1 MFGNFKD
8 IPDFDDLVFEHRNK
22 EYGAYQ
28 LRKKYTRA
36 VITGFIASTLF
47 VVLAIVLPFA
57 FFLNSEKELSG
68 NLLYSYPVQVEGLE
82 SPPIDV
88 FITPP
93 PPPPPRMAEVV
104 QEIVRYAPPVI
115 VDSISPAEEYFAT
128 MDEVLFQTDIEN
140 SVLDGIGTGT
150 GDDMIYGYGF
160 GDGDFGGNF
169 FVVEVMPTFRGG
181 DINTFREWVQRR
193 IIYPQAAMQA
203 RIQGTVYVT
212 FVVER
217 DGSVSN
223 VTVVRG
229 VAEVLD
235 EEVIMAIESSPM
247 WNPGLQRGQPV
258 RIRYLLPLNFVL

>member
-1 MFGNFKD
+1 MLSNFKD

-36 VITGFIASTLF
+36 VITGFIVSTLF

-150 GDDMIYGYGF
+150 GDDMIYGF
-160 GDGDFGGNF
+160 GDGDFGGTF
-169 FVVEVMPTFRGG
+169 FILEVMPTFRGG
-181 DINTFREWVQRR
+181 DENAFGEWIQRR
-193 IIYPQAAMQA
+193 IIYPKAAVEA
-203 RIQGTVYVT
+203 KIRGRVFFT
-212 FVVER
+212 FIVEP

-223 VTVVRG
+223 VTIVQG
-229 VAEVLD
+229 IAPIIDDEVLKI
-235 EEVIMAIESSPM
+235 VQESPRWS
-247 WNPGLQRGQPV
+247 PGLQQGRPV
-258 RIRYLLPLNFVL
+258 RMRYRMVLNFGL